1 MPASPN
7 KPPLFAFVVPCYNE
21 SSTLPSTFIALGQEL
36 ARLREKG
43 SIAPESCVL
52 YVDDGSS
59 DATWQMLQEQASRD
73 VGCKAIKL
81 AGNVGHQM
89 ALYAGMMQALVWNV
103 DVLVSIDADL
113 QDDLS
118 VVDAMLEAWEQG
130 SAIVYGVKQSRAGD
144 SAFKTATAS
153 AFYRLMQRLGVNLVE
168 QHADFRLVSR
178 PVLEA
183 LSQCKENAL
192 FLRGLLPLLG
202 FTSSSVHYAIR
213 PRMHGT
219 TTYTLRRMV
228 SLALNGLTSFS
239 TVPLR
244 FAAVLSL
251 VTFAAA
257 IIHTFVVLAAYFSG
271 NAVPGWSSLMIMVMM
286 LSSVQLLCLAII
298 GEYVG
303 RIFMQTKN
311 RPRYIIEKIL

>member
-1 MPASPN
+1 MPTSPN

-21 SSTLPSTFIALGQEL
+21 SSTLPSTFFALAQEL
-36 ARLREKG
+36 ERLREKG
-43 SIAPESCVL
+43 SIAPESYVL

-59 DATWQMLQEQASRD
+59 DVTWQLLQEQASRD
-73 VGCKAIKL
+73 TRCKAIKL

-89 ALYAGMMQALVWNV
+89 ALYSGMMQALMWNV

-118 VVDAMLEAWEQG
+118 VVDSMLHAWEQG
-130 SAIVYGVKQSRAGD
+130 SAIVYGVKQSREGD
-144 SAFKTATAS
+144 SAFKTTTAG

-202 FTSSSVHYAIR
+202 FASSSVHYAIK
-213 PRMHGT
+213 PRQHGT

-251 VTFAAA
+251 VTFLAA
-257 IIHTFVVLAAYFSG
+257 IIHTFVVLSAYFSG